1 LFLDSKC
8 PFQVSTKSSKKG
20 SNSLAIVA
28 TKKEKEA
35 VQLGFVHVQDKE
47 MVVVG
52 KFGYFVD
59 F

>member
-1 LFLDSKC
+1 
-8 PFQVSTKSSKKG
+8 VSTKSSKKG